1 MVWSEENLCPIG
13 VVIWLGFA
21 AAGAH
26 QRHRLGEDVAA
37 VYTGDGG
44 GADRSRLGA
53 ARGAVVSRA
62 AGATASGGGDQPG
75 GGGSGK
81 GREPEGARGVPMAG
95 GKAGP
100 RGQGGRGMPLE

>member
-44 GADRSRLGA
+44 GGDPSRLGA
-53 ARGAVVSRA
+53 AGGAVLSR
-62 AGATASGGGDQPG
+62 GPRGPASGGGEQPG
-75 GGGSGK
+75 GGGRGK
-81 GREPEGARGVPMAG
+81 GRRAGGGEAGPHARGEGATQ
-95 GKAGP
+95 GP
-100 RGQGGRGMPLE
+100 A

>member
-44 GADRSRLGA
+44 GADRSRLDA

-62 AGATASGGGDQPG
+62 AVATASGGVNQPWWV
-75 GGGSGK
+75 GSGK
-81 GREPEGARGVPMAG
+81 GREPEVATCVRMAG
-95 GKAGP
+95 VKGVTRAQRAAGIP
-100 RGQGGRGMPLE
+100 